1 MEKLRGALYRRAGLV
16 KIYLLIILMS
26 YYFGGINDCPV
37 VQKVVDSPKEAAILL
52 MEKQEST
59 NKTGLYVNFSE
70 DYKGHLYE
78 IDLKEMTIKEVKIPQ
93 VQFVYE
99 DGES

>member
-1 MEKLRGALYRRAGLV
+1 V

-26 YYFGGINDCPV
+26 YYFGGISNYPV
-37 VQKVVDSPKEAAILL
+37 TQKVVDSPEEAAVLL

-70 DYKGHLYE
+70 DYEGHLYE
-78 IDLKEMTIKEVKIPQ
+78 IDLKTMTIKEVKIPQ

-99 DGES
+99 DEGGP